1 METLFSVWVQE
12 SPPPGSP
19 PHTPSPHHSHPED
32 QNLKRRVSRGTNVY
46 RTCIHVFPSRTCT
59 CHIAV
64 VASKLAVARQR
75 PSGDQARARTV
86 RDCSSKMEVHAHW
99 LSLEATPGA
108 QLQMRTILSPLQL
121 ASILPAT
128 DTCASCHHIPLR
140 LNLNAALFNV
150 GVFWLCYPS
159 QAAQLFTTVRP
170 PQVLSTAMFELSV
183 FISMPVTLCV
193 CVCVSL
199 ANEGFHRHEHN
210 SSIII

>member
-1 METLFSVWVQE
+1 M
-12 SPPPGSP
+12 
-19 PHTPSPHHSHPED
+19 
-32 QNLKRRVSRGTNVY
+32 Y

-193 CVCVSL
+193 CVCVCLWRMRGSTVTNTTLPSL
-199 ANEGFHRHEHN
+199 YRQHCWVLP
-210 SSIII
+210 SSGTPSRTAKVIRLTGVSSPKP